1 MDLNKDGH
9 PDILSGSYS
18 RRGAGFMAGL
28 FQVLW
33 GTGEGTFKKAEP
45 LKGTDGE
52 PLILPLEGSQDKNT
66 PRICT
71 RPFAVDWDGDGD
83 LDIVSG
89 NFAGT
94 FFVFLG
100 EGEGKFAPKAKIL
113 EEADTGKPLRI
124 SGVHSDPF
132 VIDFDGDKDL
142 DILSGAGAGGV
153 QIALNTAGPGKKPT
167 FDGFE
172 ELVAAPE
179 NREQGFLRRGEFP
192 AGPGGST
199 RVWVSDLD
207 GDGKLDL
214 LLGDKVTLRYPAEG
228 MTAEE
233 VTKKEAAW
241 SKSLSDLM
249 TDRRAA
255 GGDADAQQE
264 FRQKY
269 HALREEREK
278 FLTEERTGFVWAYLQ
293 K

>member
-1 MDLNKDGH
+1 MDLNEDGH

-18 RRGAGFMAGL
+18 RSGGGFMAGL

-33 GTGEGTFKKAEP
+33 GTKEGAFKKAEP

-52 PLILPLEGSQDKNT
+52 LLVLPLEGSEDKNT

-94 FFVFLG
+94 LFVFEG
-100 EGEGKFAPKAKIL
+100 EGDGKFAPKAKIL
-113 EEADTGKPLRI
+113 EEADTGKPLKI
-124 SGVHSDPF
+124 TGVHSDPF

-142 DILSGAGAGGV
+142 DILSGSGAGGV
-153 QIALNTAGPGKKPT
+153 QIAVNTAGPGKEPT
-167 FDGFE
+167 FNGFE
-172 ELVAAPE
+172 ELVAAPK
-179 NREQGFLRRGEFP
+179 NREKGFLKRGEVP
-192 AGPGGST
+192 AAPGGST
-199 RVWVSDLD
+199 RVWVSDLNE
-207 GDGKLDL
+207 DGKPDL
-214 LLGDKVTLRYPAEG
+214 LLGDSVTLRYPADG

-241 SKSLSDLM
+241 SQSLNDLM
-249 TDRRAA
+249 SDRRAA
-255 GGDADAQQE
+255 GADAEAQQE
-264 FRQKY
+264 FMQKY
-269 HALREEREK
+269 QALREEREK